1 MTIASLGIIGGTF
14 NPIHYGHLIAAE
26 CARVEFKLEQ
36 VIFIPARIPPHKEDW
51 DILDQ
56 AERYRMVE
64 MAVGSNPAFQV
75 SDLEM
80 KRAGVSYTVDTVEH
94 FCRCYPASQI
104 FFIMGLDSLFI
115 LDTWKDIERLS
126 QLCRFIIVTRPGYN
140 INEEVQI
147 RERLPADFWSQADF
161 LEIPGLDISSSD
173 IRMRVAKG
181 KPIRYMLPE
190 AVESYIR
197 QNHFYRER

>member
-1 MTIASLGIIGGTF
+1 MSIASLGIIGGTF

-26 CARVEFKLEQ
+26 CARVEFNLEQ
-36 VIFIPARIPPHKEDW
+36 VIFIPARIPPHKEGW
-51 DILDQ
+51 AILDQ
-56 AERYRMVE
+56 AKRYHMVE
-64 MAVGSNPAFQV
+64 MAVESNPAFQV

-80 KRAGVSYTVDTVEH
+80 KRAGVSYTVDTIEYYCQH
-94 FCRCYPASQI
+94 YPSSEI

-115 LDTWKDIERLS
+115 LDTWKDIERLT

-147 RERLPADFWSQADF
+147 RERLPLAFWSEAYF
-161 LEIPGLDISSSD
+161 LAIPGLDISSSD
-173 IRMRVAKG
+173 IRERVAKG

-190 AVESYIR
+190 AVENYIR
-197 QNHFYRER
+197 QNHFYREG